1 MALPAQV
8 QAQAAAADAFDKSI
22 APPAPAPAP
31 VETPPADPPLDTPA
45 PVIDTPPPDPA
56 PPKPVDDPKWEHKFK
71 TLQGMYNQHVPQLQ
85 QAVKNLT
92 KQIEELKAAPPAPT
106 PPADDE
112 LVTEKDREAFGAD
125 LVDLARRVAR
135 EEFGKKEKAYKDEI
149 VALKGQLSKTG
160 EAVGDVANQQQQSAF
175 NSFLTQLAAKVPDW
189 ESLQATEECQEW
201 LGTRV
206 TGTEMTWDDALKR
219 AANRQDVTQVAEIF
233 EAFKAKHPKFA
244 PPPAANPRA
253 ELERHV
259 APPKSRTNTQTPPA
273 GKRTYTSAEY
283 AAESMK
289 QIRLEKEGKYEAAQ
303 KIEAELSAALMEN
316 RVSQ

>member
-92 KQIEELKAAPPAPT
+92 KQIEELKAAPPAPN
-106 PPADDE
+106 PSADDE

-233 EAFKAKHPKFA
+233 DAFKAKHPKFA

-259 APPKSRTNTQTPPA
+259 APPKSRTTTQTAPA

>member
-106 PPADDE
+106 PSADDE

-259 APPKSRTNTQTPPA
+259 APPKSRTTTQTAPA